1 MLYLVGTAIGNIE
14 DTTMRALRTLIAADI
29 ILAEDT
35 RSFGNYYQRIQ
46 ELFNIFADK
55 EQKIQPFHDQNEFE
69 QISSIL
75 EDLTRG
81 KNIALVSES
90 GMPLISD
97 PGKSLLSHVIKAE
110 LPFTVIPGATAFV
123 SAAVLSGFDTNKL
136 IFIGFLPKK
145 ESEISKLF
153 THLRKVADELE
164 GLTVVFYESPH
175 RINKTLEM
183 IDQMAP
189 NAEVCITREIT
200 KQFEETIRGKASE
213 IKDKAYK
220 GELTVA
226 LRL

>member
-14 DTTMRALRTLIAADI
+14 DTTMRALKTLLSADI

-46 ELFNIFADK
+46 ELFNSFVDK

-97 PGKSLLSHVIKAE
+97 PGQSLLSHV
-110 LPFTVIPGATAFV
+110 
-123 SAAVLSGFDTNKL
+123 
-136 IFIGFLPKK
+136 
-145 ESEISKLF
+145 
-153 THLRKVADELE
+153 RKVADELE